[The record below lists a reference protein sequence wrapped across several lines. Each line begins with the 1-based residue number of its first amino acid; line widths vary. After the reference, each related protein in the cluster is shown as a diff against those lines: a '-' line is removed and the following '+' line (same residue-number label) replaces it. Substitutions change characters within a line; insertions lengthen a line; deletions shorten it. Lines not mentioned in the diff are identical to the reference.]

1 MTIRVIYQPC
11 SEKVARKNL
20 QTTILN
26 PVLLEEIGPLLD
38 PGLLQVL
45 HAEHPTGKV
54 YIWGLSPSQTEKPWA
69 AMQPGDLVLFNTQG
83 VVTVTAQFSHR
94 THNRDL
100 ALRLWGYKDEAQNTT
115 WENIYFVTHIRHIAI
130 PFPEIQAVVKNQQR
144 MAFFRYDAI
153 DSQAI
158 LDQFIELTIGTNTPP
173 VTLNEARR
181 EIDEDMETEG
191 SASQSTRKEHRYIVD
206 HLFGKKLT
214 GTCCICQGEYPRK
227 LLVAA
232 HIKKRAAC
240 EKKEKLDIEHIAAP
254 MCKMGCDPLFE
265 HGYIS
270 VRDGIV
276 VKHPSMEMTSAIEH
290 YIDQLVDKKTP
301 IWNGK
306 NSKYFK
312 WHRETHGFEPLQLS
326 EAMLNTADSI
336 ELTT

>member
-1 MTIRVIYQPC
+1 MTVSVVYQPC

-26 PVLLEEIGPLLD
+26 PVLLEEIGPLLKPD
-38 PGLLQVL
+38 LLKVL
-45 HAEHPTGKV
+45 HAEYPAGKV
-54 YIWGLSPSQTEKPWA
+54 YVWGLSPSQTEKSWA
-69 AMQPGDLVLFNTQG
+69 AMQSGDLILFNTQG
-83 VVTVTAQFSHR
+83 MVTVTAQFSHR

-100 ALRLWGYKDEAQNTT
+100 ALKLWGYKDEPKNTT
-115 WENIYFVTHIRHIAI
+115 WENIYFVTNIRHLAI
-130 PFPEIQAVVKNQQR
+130 PFPEIQAVVQNQQR
-144 MAFFRYDAI
+144 MAFFRYGAT

-158 LDQFIELTIGTNTPP
+158 LDQFSELSIGTNTPP
-173 VTLNEARR
+173 VTLSEARR
-181 EIDEDMETEG
+181 EIDESMETEG

-206 HLFGKKLT
+206 HLFGKRLT
-214 GTCCICQGEYPRK
+214 GICCICQGEYPRK

-270 VRDGIV
+270 VRDGVV
-276 VKHPSMEMTSAIEH
+276 VKHPSLEMTSTIKH
-290 YIDQLVDKKTP
+290 CVDQLVDKKIP
-301 IWNGK
+301 IWSVK

-312 WHRETHGFEPLQLS
+312 WHRETHGFEPLPLLEVALKAENATEFS
-326 EAMLNTADSI
+326 S
-336 ELTT
+336 